1 MELKLLPLEQD
12 TLLRLQ
18 GVGELSWLHL
28 SDTGDPLE
36 NLLGP
41 QCYGRK
47 VLLNLEQVQTI
58 DTGGVCWL
66 LRVDKR
72 FRGAAGKL
80 VLYRMPPLIRDVL
93 EVLRLTPLLC
103 IADDEPAASAL
114 ATAVQEA
121 APELPP
127 KRDRPRNATSQLPG

>member
-47 VLLNLEQVQTI
+47 VLLNMEQVQTI

-66 LRVDKR
+66 LRLDKR
-72 FRGAAGKL
+72 FRSAAGKL
-80 VLYRMPPLIRDVL
+80 VLYRMPPLVRDVL
-93 EVLRLTPLLC
+93 EVLHLTPLLC
-103 IADDEPAASAL
+103 IAEDEPSARALASA
-114 ATAVQEA
+114 
-121 APELPP
+121 
-127 KRDRPRNATSQLPG
+127 G